1 MTAITVAQL
10 MTPHPVVVDAETNVL
25 ECSRLMERREIGAV
39 GVVRDGRLFA
49 VLTDRD
55 IVIRTIAYDR
65 DPRPVAAAEIATR
78 DVVVVAAEAT
88 VDEAEQRMKERAV
101 RRLFVVDT
109 DGRPVGILTAD
120 DLTAFRY
127 PDSVVAQQLGEWGLG
142 YSDQGFTGQG

>member
-1 MTAITVAQL
+1 MTVATVAQL
-10 MTPHPVVVDAETNVL
+10 MTPHPVVVDAETEVL
-25 ECSRLMERREIGAV
+25 ECARLMERREIGAV
-39 GVVRDGRLFA
+39 GVVREGRLFA

-55 IVIRTIAYDR
+55 IVTRAIAYDR
-65 DPRPVAAAEIATR
+65 DPRPIAAGEIATR
-78 DVVVVAAEAT
+78 DVVVVAADAT
-88 VDEAEQRMKERAV
+88 VDEAEQRMRERAV
-101 RRLFVVDT
+101 RRLFVVDA